1 VSKRSTSSASPS
13 RKTEAAARSAGRS
26 EAAGAIVT
34 LLSDFGQRDGF
45 AGIVKGIV
53 LGICPAATLVD
64 LSHDVPPQD
73 ITGGALILASAVGY
87 FPERTVHLAVVDPG
101 VGTARR
107 PILVETERF
116 VLIGPDNGL
125 LSVAADA
132 APVRRVIHL
141 DRPEYFS
148 PSPSHTFHARDVF
161 APVAG
166 HCARGVECASLGSA
180 LDGFARL
187 SLPEVR
193 RLEDA
198 LEGQVIHIDR
208 FGNLMCNI
216 RREDLSGFRDPELSI
231 SIGGVQIAGISPH
244 YSVVREGKPVAL
256 WNSWGRL
263 EIAVRNGS
271 AMRHLRTRN
280 GDRVQ
285 VKFRR

>member
-1 VSKRSTSSASPS
+1 VSKRSSSSTPVTRKTGAALQPGRSASS
-13 RKTEAAARSAGRS
+13 
-26 EAAGAIVT
+26 AIVT
-34 LLSDFGQRDGF
+34 FLSDFGQRDGF
-45 AGIVKGIV
+45 VGIVKGVV
-53 LGICPAATLVD
+53 LGICPGATIVD
-64 LSHDVPPQD
+64 LSHEVPPQD
-73 ITGGALILASAVGY
+73 VTGGALILASAVGY

-132 APVRRVIHL
+132 APVRRIIHL
-141 DRPEYFS
+141 DRPEYFA

-166 HCARGVECASLGSA
+166 HCARGTDCISLGST
-180 LDGFARL
+180 LEGFARL
-187 SLPEVR
+187 ALPESR

-208 FGNLMCNI
+208 FGNLICNV
-216 RREDLSGFRDPELSI
+216 RRDDLVGFLESELSI
-231 SIGGVQIAGISPH
+231 GIGGVQIAGISPH
-244 YSVVREGKPVAL
+244 YSAVREGKPVAL

-263 EIAVRNGS
+263 EIAIRNGS
-271 AMRHLRTRN
+271 ALRHLRSRV

-285 VKFRR
+285 VKLRR

>member
-1 VSKRSTSSASPS
+1 
-13 RKTEAAARSAGRS
+13 
-26 EAAGAIVT
+26 
-34 LLSDFGQRDGF
+34 
-45 AGIVKGIV
+45 
-53 LGICPAATLVD
+53 
-64 LSHDVPPQD
+64 
-73 ITGGALILASAVGY
+73 
-87 FPERTVHLAVVDPG
+87 TVHLAVVDPG

-107 PILVETERF
+107 PILVESDRF

-132 APVRRVIHL
+132 APIRRVVHL
-141 DRPEYFS
+141 DRPEYFA

-166 HCARGVECASLGSA
+166 HCARGVDCASLGSP
-180 LDGFARL
+180 LEGFARL
-187 SLPEVR
+187 SLPEAR

-216 RREDLSGFRDPELSI
+216 RRDDLASFPESELSI

-244 YSVVREGKPVAL
+244 YSAVREGKPVAL

-263 EIAVRNGS
+263 EIAIRNGS
-271 AMRHLRTRN
+271 ALRHLRTRS

>member
-13 RKTEAAARSAGRS
+13 PKIEAAIQPAGRS
-26 EAAGAIVT
+26 EVTGGIVT

-45 AGIVKGIV
+45 VGIVKGIV
-53 LGICPAATLVD
+53 LGICPGATIVD

-73 ITGGALILASAVGY
+73 VTGGALILASAVGY
-87 FPERTVHLAVVDPG
+87 FPDHTVHLAVVDPG

-141 DRPEYFS
+141 DRPEFFS

-166 HCARGVECASLGSA
+166 HCARGVECASLGSP

-187 SLPEVR
+187 SLPAVR

-216 RREDLSGFRDPELSI
+216 RREDLSGFREPELSI

-244 YSVVREGKPVAL
+244 YSAVREGKPVAL

-263 EIAVRNGS
+263 EVAVRNGS
-271 AMRHLRTRN
+271 AVRHLRTRN